1 MFFLEKSQQT
11 HIFFA
16 QKKEQQD
23 IQMKKAV
30 PIQSVTAFIL
40 DKVPSQT
47 LLHSHHKVR
56 IPPLHNTKI
65 RIQHFSEYAGKV
77 SRHGY

>member
-11 HIFFA
+11 HIYFRTKRA
-16 QKKEQQD
+16 TSHTDE
-23 IQMKKAV
+23 KKAV
-30 PIQSVTAFIL
+30 PTQSVTAFIL
-40 DKVPSQT
+40 EKVPSQT

-56 IPPLHNTKI
+56 IPLYNTKI
-65 RIQHFSEYAGKV
+65 RIQHFSEYVEKV